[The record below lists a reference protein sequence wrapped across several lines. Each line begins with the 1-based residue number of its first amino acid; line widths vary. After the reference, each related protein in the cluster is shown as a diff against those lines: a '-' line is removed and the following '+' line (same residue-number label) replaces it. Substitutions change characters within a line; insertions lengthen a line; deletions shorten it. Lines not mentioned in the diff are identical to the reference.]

1 MKYVQIMTDFINFLE
16 KTFPIL
22 LIIFIAVFLLLL
34 AARLTLAILIHF
46 AQSKYQAMSEAKKN
60 RINNQEVPPIVPK
73 YPKEDQELF
82 IKKDDLKKNHS
93 YEKLPSVQEQTPE
106 IDEVQ
111 IVDIVKPV
119 GKWTA
124 AILGRELSYL
134 VNSARIM
141 NQKSNKGF
149 WVSMI
154 EAQQM
159 AAGRQRSRGSR

>member
-1 MKYVQIMTDFINFLE
+1 MFVG
-16 KTFPIL
+16 
-22 LIIFIAVFLLLL
+22 
-34 AARLTLAILIHF
+34 
-46 AQSKYQAMSEAKKN
+46 KKN
-60 RINNQEVPPIVPK
+60 SINYQETVSSSPK

-82 IKKDDLKKNHS
+82 IKKDDLKKSHS
-93 YEKLPSVQEQTPE
+93 YEKLPSVQQQKSE
-106 IDEVQ
+106 IDEVK

>member
-1 MKYVQIMTDFINFLE
+1 MTEFMFFIE

-22 LIIFIAVFLLLL
+22 LMIFVAVFLLIL
-34 AARLTLAILIHF
+34 AARLILTILMHF
-46 AQSKYQAMSEAKKN
+46 AQKKYQDLVEKKK
-60 RINNQEVPPIVPK
+60 IKASNQELLSNKPK

-82 IKKDDLKKNHS
+82 IKKDDLKKS
-93 YEKLPSVQEQTPE
+93 RGYEKLPALNQQKVE
-106 IDEVQ
+106 IEEVQ

-124 AILGRELSYL
+124 AILGRQLSYL

-141 NQKSNKGF
+141 NNKSHKGF

>member
-1 MKYVQIMTDFINFLE
+1 MIFLE

-22 LIIFIAVFLLLL
+22 LMIFVAVFLLII

-46 AQSKYQAMSEAKKN
+46 AQSKYQALLENKKN
-60 RINNQEVPPIVPK
+60 KNNNQESVTNKPK

-93 YEKLPSVQEQTPE
+93 YEKLPALNQAQTSE
-106 IDEVQ
+106 IEEVK

-141 NQKSNKGF
+141 NQKSSKGF

>member
-1 MKYVQIMTDFINFLE
+1 MTEFMNFLE

-22 LIIFIAVFLLLL
+22 LMIFVAVFLLLL
-34 AARLTLAILIHF
+34 AARLTLTILIHF
-46 AQSKYQAMSEAKKN
+46 AQNKYQALAEAKKN
-60 RINNQEVPPIVPK
+60 KHNDQELLSNKPK

-82 IKKDDLKKNHS
+82 IKKDDLNKNHS
-93 YEKLPSVQEQTPE
+93 YEKLPSVGQEQKPE

-159 AAGRQRSRGSR
+159 AAGRQRGRGSR

>member
-1 MKYVQIMTDFINFLE
+1 MTEFMIFLE

-22 LIIFIAVFLLLL
+22 LMIFVAVFLLII

-46 AQSKYQAMSEAKKN
+46 AQSKYQALLENKKN
-60 RINNQEVPPIVPK
+60 KNNNQESVTNKPK

-93 YEKLPSVQEQTPE
+93 YEKLPALNQAQTSE
-106 IDEVQ
+106 IEEVK

-141 NQKSNKGF
+141 NQKSSKGF